1 MQKRRTSVERMSKE
15 EKGRKKKSSA
25 GGGTIEVQPK
35 KEPACSIRR
44 NMQENEMRYLECE
57 GMGH

>member
-1 MQKRRTSVERMSKE
+1 VQKKRTSVKRISKE
-15 EKGRKKKSSA
+15 ERKKKSSV
-25 GGGTIEVQPK
+25 GGGTTEVQPK

-44 NMQENEMRYLECE
+44 NMQENDMTCLKCE

>member
-1 MQKRRTSVERMSKE
+1 MKRMSKE
-15 EKGRKKKSSA
+15 EKGRKKKSSV
-25 GGGTIEVQPK
+25 GGGTTEVQPK

-44 NMQENEMRYLECE
+44 NMQENEMRCLKCE

>member
-1 MQKRRTSVERMSKE
+1 MERMSKE

-44 NMQENEMRYLECE
+44 NMQENKMRYLECE